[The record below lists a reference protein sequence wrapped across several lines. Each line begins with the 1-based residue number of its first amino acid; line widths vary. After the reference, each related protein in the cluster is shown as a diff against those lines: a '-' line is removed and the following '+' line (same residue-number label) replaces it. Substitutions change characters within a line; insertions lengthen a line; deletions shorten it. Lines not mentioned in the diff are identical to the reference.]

1 MYNDILTACN
11 VAAFSSFDSF
21 GLLEAFQVIKAL
33 FSRREARGK

>member
-21 GLLEAFQVIKAL
+21 GLLDAIQVIKAL
-33 FSRREARGK
+33 FQGRGGV

>member
-21 GLLEAFQVIKAL
+21 GLLDILRAWKVWRDRK
-33 FSRREARGK
+33 